1 MKKASYMLVGIV
13 VGAAIMASAS
23 VAAEE
28 ISSLIGKKVDGQTIV
43 VVDGNELSV
52 PVALI
57 EGTSYAPIRAI
68 GEAVGRNIEWKDGK
82 VLLNTKQVS
91 ESEMD
96 YTNPEKYPRIAVEYR
111 ISILQ
116 VSIVAYKTKIEQGI
130 DTAESQHLVDQYES
144 ELAIW
149 QARLAQIESVEATA
163 K

>member
-23 VAAEE
+23 AAAEE
-28 ISSLIGKKVDGQTIV
+28 LSSLIGKKVDGQTVV

-68 GEAVGRNIEWKDGK
+68 GEAVGRDIEWKDGK

-96 YTNPEKYPRIAVEYR
+96 YSNPEKYPRIAVEYR

-116 VSIVAYKTKIEQGI
+116 VSIVAYKSKIEQGV
-130 DTAESQHLVDQYES
+130 DVAESQRLVDQYES
-144 ELAIW
+144 EIAIW
-149 QARLAQIESVEATA
+149 QARLAGN
-163 K
+163 